1 MSLPVFLHTR
11 RNSAL
16 YGPVNENSLGYFWGP
31 PAYIIIIIVMPC
43 LSHVSSLWS
52 EICTYIITYYCPS
65 VPTLPQY
72 FLDPLRAQKAI
83 PSPLSEI
90 LPPLAA
96 LSLCCVSGEDEIPWR
111 VQGQINIW
119 KLQREERAPPPPIPT
134 HNPPPPTH
142 QQQYIQQQES
152 SLRMLLPHQHI
163 YSFCWLLCRQY
174 PDPWHFLPIW
184 IRNRA
189 FHIL

>member
-1 MSLPVFLHTR
+1 
-11 RNSAL
+11 
-16 YGPVNENSLGYFWGP
+16 
-31 PAYIIIIIVMPC
+31 MPC

-83 PSPLSEI
+83 PYPLSEI
-90 LPPLAA
+90 LPSLAA

-119 KLQREERAPPPPIPT
+119 KLQREERAPPPPYLHTTLPL
-134 HNPPPPTH
+134 PPPPTAIYTSTRE
-142 QQQYIQQQES
+142 QPQDALASSTYIFFLLITLQTIS
-152 SLRMLLPHQHI
+152 GSLTFSPNLDPEP
-163 YSFCWLLCRQY
+163 SFS
-174 PDPWHFLPIW
+174 HTVVT
-184 IRNRA
+184 
-189 FHIL
+189 